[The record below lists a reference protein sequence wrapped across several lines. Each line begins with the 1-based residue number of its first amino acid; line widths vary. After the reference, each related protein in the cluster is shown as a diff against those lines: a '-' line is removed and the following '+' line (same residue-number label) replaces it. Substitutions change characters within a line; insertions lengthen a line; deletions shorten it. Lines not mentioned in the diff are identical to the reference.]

1 MRGIHIW
8 KFPAHFRV
16 LCTTSFLIKSKNL
29 SLGKINREH
38 LTGNLFMPV
47 CTFKRLAQKLVSTGR
62 YSNLREIERE
72 VLAYKARS
80 TSRPIWQPVL
90 PLRDTPLLAELYAHL
105 VADGGVSKGSI
116 PHYVNSSP
124 VLILRFSRLLGA
136 LGQVHQVVYRNKR
149 GTYDLRFSNTAWE
162 VLKWIYGPDVRSKTA
177 KLPNRLLKPGLREA
191 VLRAFI
197 DDEGSIDL
205 NKRVSIGLAN
215 LGLIRQIHHIAAI
228 TIGATHLTPIKKR
241 PREEHFYFYVRST
254 GIAKIARLKLCDVRK
269 KRTINFLLRSN
280 NSPGDHRKPGETRR
294 LLITLLY
301 QSKGMT
307 TRELARRLNIR
318 PPNVLMPLHKLLME
332 NIVESRRS
340 GNDLY
345 WSINKNERD
354 WHGICLCSSLN
365 ACRRQ
370 EGR

>member
-1 MRGIHIW
+1 MRETHIW
-8 KFPAHFRV
+8 EFPEHFRV
-16 LCTTSFLIKSKNL
+16 LCTTRFLRGSRNL
-29 SLGKINREH
+29 SLGKISREH

-47 CTFKRLAQKLVSTGR
+47 RTFKRLAQKLVSTGR
-62 YSNLREIERE
+62 YSSLREIESE

-80 TSRPIWQPVL
+80 TSKPIWRPVL
-90 PLRDTPLLAELYAHL
+90 PLRDTPALAELYAHL

-124 VLILRFSRLLGA
+124 VLIRRFSRLLGA
-136 LGQVHQVVYRNKR
+136 LGQVHQVVYRNTR
-149 GTYDLRFSNTAWE
+149 GPYDLRFSNTAWE
-162 VLKWIYGPDVRSKTA
+162 VLKWVYGPDVGSKTA
-177 KLPNRLLKPGLREA
+177 KLSNRLLKPRLREA

-215 LGLIRQIHHIAAI
+215 LELIRQIHRIATI

-254 GIAKIARLKLCDVRK
+254 GIAKIAKLKLCDVRK
-269 KRTINFLLRSN
+269 KHTINFLLKSN
-280 NSPGDHRKPGETRR
+280 NSPGDHRKPGETQR
-294 LLITLLY
+294 LLITLLR
-301 QSKGMT
+301 QSRGMT
-307 TRELARRLNIR
+307 TRELVRRLSIR

-332 NIVESRRS
+332 GIVESRRN

-354 WHGICLCSSLN
+354 
-365 ACRRQ
+365 
-370 EGR
+370 